1 MDHQAIRDLLP
12 LAALDRLEPDEAG
25 ALEEHLREGC
35 VDCQADLRAYREAV
49 AALATTVEGTGSEHR
64 IWENLEARLHHNAA
78 ASHALAHSVSRPAHT
93 DQAER
98 RSGAGWWRG
107 VAAVAAAAAIV
118 LVFYNRSIVSTARR
132 AEVQQ
137 LGQLEKLNWELR
149 NMHSDLDNARMEAG
163 VLRNVL
169 VDRAR
174 LQRILLAPDLQLT
187 RLAPLAPARG
197 ANGLLA
203 VSNASRKA
211 VFQAFGL
218 PEAPPGKTYE
228 LWWITKESGPVRAG
242 IFDAQK
248 GRSVVV
254 PASLPPV
261 GQRVM
266 LAAVTLEP
274 SGGMDKPTGAMYL
287 KGSPERE

>member
-1 MDHQAIRDLLP
+1 MDHQAIIDLLP
-12 LAALDRLEPDEAG
+12 LAALDRLEPDEAS
-25 ALEEHLREGC
+25 ALEDHLREGC
-35 VDCQADLRAYREAV
+35 ADCQAELRAYREAV

-78 ASHALAHSVSRPAHT
+78 AAHALAHSVSRPAHT
-93 DQAER
+93 DRAER
-98 RSGAGWWRG
+98 QSGAGWWRA
-107 VAAVAAAAAIV
+107 VAALAAAAAIV
-118 LVFYNRSIVSTARR
+118 LGFYNRSIVSTTRR

-137 LGQLEKLNWELR
+137 LGQLEKLSWQLR
-149 NMHSDLDNARMEAG
+149 NMHSDLDAARMEAD

-174 LQRILLAPDLQLT
+174 LQRILLAPDLRLT

-197 ANGLLA
+197 ASGLLA
-203 VSNASRKA
+203 VSSASRKA

-218 PEAPPGKTYE
+218 PETPPGKTYE
-228 LWWITKESGPVRAG
+228 LWWITKESGPVDAG
-242 IFDAQK
+242 IFIAQK
-248 GRSVVV
+248 DRPVIV
-254 PASLPPV
+254 PASLPPA

-274 SGGMDKPTGAMYL
+274 SGGVNKPTGAMYL

>member
-1 MDHQAIRDLLP
+1 MDHQAIIDLLP
-12 LAALDRLEPDEAG
+12 LAALDRLEPDEAL

-35 VDCQADLRAYREAV
+35 ADCQADLRAYREAI

-64 IWENLEARLHHNAA
+64 IWENLEGRLHHNAA

-93 DQAER
+93 DHAGR
-98 RSGAGWWRG
+98 RSGVGWWRG

-132 AEVQQ
+132 AEIQQ
-137 LGQLEKLNWELR
+137 LGQLEKLSWELR
-149 NMHSDLDNARMEAG
+149 NLHSDLDAARTEAE

-169 VDRAR
+169 DDRVR
-174 LQRILLAPDLQLT
+174 LERVLLAPDVQLT

-197 ANGLLA
+197 ASGLVAL
-203 VSNASRKA
+203 SNASRKA
-211 VFQAFGL
+211 VFQSFGL
-218 PEAPPGKTYE
+218 PETPPGKTYE
-228 LWWITKESGPVRAG
+228 RWWITKESGPVRAG
-242 IFDAQK
+242 IFIAQK
-248 GRSVVV
+248 GRSVIA
-254 PASLPPV
+254 PASLPPAR
-261 GQRVM
+261 QRLM

-274 SGGMDKPTGAMYL
+274 SGGVDKPTGAMYL